1 MTLTAPQATFIPPTN
16 SAQLV
21 PADGVLT
28 DNVRFTLE
36 AVTPERADELI
47 AHLPAHQRRLDH
59 GRVNRYA
66 RMMANGLWMVTDEPV
81 KIAADRSVF
90 DGQHRAYAAQAA
102 YKLNPNMEP
111 VVMRFAYNSDP
122 ATYRVLDQGKGR
134 TFADLLSANPAM
146 QDKIPAPKTVGAA
159 LRIIKTYEQC
169 FERNDGYWVR
179 PDITHTEALGLL
191 ELYPEVVNGVKPALT
206 VTRNKIQ
213 YLSSVLVSL
222 HYLASRTAP
231 TLPIDEFFGRL
242 ADGIGFEDGSPIRAA
257 RNWAIP
263 TVGQRRIQVSQTG
276 KVEQHLK
283 ILINTFNNW
292 ATGTRMDKVNW
303 KDGRMPK
310 ILGVTPKSLA
320 A

>member
-1 MTLTAPQATFIPPTN
+1 MTLTAPQATFIPPT
-16 SAQLV
+16 SVQSE

-36 AVTPERADELI
+36 AVTREKADDLV
-47 AHLPAHQRRLDH
+47 AHLPEHQRHRDN

-81 KIAADRSVF
+81 KIAPDKSIF

-102 YKLNPNMEP
+102 FKINPDMEP

-146 QDKIPAPKTVGAA
+146 REKIPAPKTVGAA
-159 LRIIKTYEQC
+159 LRIIRCYEQC
-169 FERNDGYWVR
+169 FERSDGYWIR
-179 PDITHTEALGLL
+179 PDISHTEALGLL
-191 ELYPEVVNGVKPALT
+191 EVYPEVVNGVKPALA
-206 VTRNKIQ
+206 VTRSKIQ
-213 YLSSVLVSL
+213 YLSSVLVAV
-222 HYLASRTAP
+222 HYIASRTAP
-231 TLPIDEFFGRL
+231 TLPVDDFFARL